1 MTRVTTLSMPAGPT
15 TTLILVMPLPYCAE
29 GSAKAKPELGPT
41 VSSAFLYT
49 SVLTTGVEVS

>member
-1 MTRVTTLSMPAGPT
+1 MPAGPT

-29 GSAKAKPELGPT
+29 GSAKAKPEMGPT